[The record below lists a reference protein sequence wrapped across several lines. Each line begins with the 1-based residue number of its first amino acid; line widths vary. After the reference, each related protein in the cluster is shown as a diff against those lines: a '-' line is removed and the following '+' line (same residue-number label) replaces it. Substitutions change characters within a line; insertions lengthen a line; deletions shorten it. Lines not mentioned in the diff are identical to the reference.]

1 MSLKDRVVET
11 YQRQWQELHGRLV
24 RANPGP
30 ANGSAVGDALVTLS
44 SIDMTVE
51 IYEDC
56 LSYRRRLG
64 SKHGVIP
71 FDNIRTAS
79 LTTRSLALNTRST
92 SLKFEPSNV
101 VTKTMVLT
109 FGPGHKNVTFDFR
122 SEPIERIQE
131 ALTIIRRGVVA
142 TGTRFDGRDITTREA
157 NDPPRSRA
165 DELIKLAELRK
176 AGVLSDEEFE
186 SEKARILNP

>member
-71 FDNIRTAS
+71 FDHIRTAS

-122 SEPIERIQE
+122 SEPI
-131 ALTIIRRGVVA
+131 IRRGVAA

>member
-1 MSLKDRVVET
+1 
-11 YQRQWQELHGRLV
+11 
-24 RANPGP
+24 
-30 ANGSAVGDALVTLS
+30 
-44 SIDMTVE
+44 
-51 IYEDC
+51 
-56 LSYRRRLG
+56 
-64 SKHGVIP
+64 
-71 FDNIRTAS
+71 
-79 LTTRSLALNTRST
+79 
-92 SLKFEPSNV
+92 V